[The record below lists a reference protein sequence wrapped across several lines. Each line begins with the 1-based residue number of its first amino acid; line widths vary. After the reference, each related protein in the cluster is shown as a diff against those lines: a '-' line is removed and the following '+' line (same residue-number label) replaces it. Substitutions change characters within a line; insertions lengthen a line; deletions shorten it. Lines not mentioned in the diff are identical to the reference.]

1 MADPK
6 TERIRERNRIAA
18 ECLAGQPVI
27 VNDLFSLMI
36 DHPEYY
42 GEDDGVHPKAEG
54 VTVMAKQV
62 AQVVSEV
69 LNTLK

>member
-1 MADPK
+1 MWQLW
-6 TERIRERNRIAA
+6 IRKQSGFVERNRIAA

-54 VTVMAKQV
+54 GR
-62 AQVVSEV
+62 
-69 LNTLK
+69 